1 MPLSFSLVVTPS
13 KNSNLNSQISLK
25 QTLSTSLSQAHS
37 FTAASR
43 LILNVTAT
51 EAQRH
56 RPTNRPKLLIS
67 LRPTPPSTSDLCHQ
81 SPQTHFSSADPLQV
95 KTVGAL
101 LPSPPLRQW
110 VMVVLR
116 PRGSKLHSVD
126 RSACSWLCLLV
137 DRSGYRCGCAC
148 SWKLGT

>member
-56 RPTNRPKLLIS
+56 RPTNRPKPPIS
-67 LRPTPPSTSDLCHQ
+67 LKSMPPSTSD
-81 SPQTHFSSADPLQV
+81 
-95 KTVGAL
+95 
-101 LPSPPLRQW
+101 
-110 VMVVLR
+110 
-116 PRGSKLHSVD
+116 PRRRSK
-126 RSACSWLCLLV
+126 CLLV
-137 DRSGYRCGCAC
+137 VMLAHGYWVPDWETHGARRSTPSTNPARQRCAY
-148 SWKLGT
+148 L